1 MENHRKGGIRKEESV
16 MKKEWLAVACLF
28 LLLPSVVS
36 AAGEEKRDV
45 KFFGKEPVLLT
56 SAGQS
61 ADVQMVKVLLERNK
75 IDVKTSALAG
85 PDDLQGIK
93 TLIVAIGGSVKGLGA
108 AGVDADKEAAR
119 VQKVIAKAKELG
131 VPILSMHIGGS
142 SKRGEI
148 SDRFIGLVVPVSACV
163 IALKDGDK
171 DGFITKTS
179 AKGSVP
185 VLFVDKIS
193 QAQEPLKA
201 VFGKK

>member
-1 MENHRKGGIRKEESV
+1 MKGRWMIT
-16 MKKEWLAVACLF
+16 ACLF
-28 LLLPSVVS
+28 LVLPAVLS
-36 AAGEEKRDV
+36 AAGEEA
-45 KFFGKEPVLLT
+45 KFSAKEPVLLT

-75 IDVKTSALAG
+75 IAVKTAALAG

-93 TLIVAIGGSVKGLGA
+93 TLVVAIGGSAKGLGA

-131 VPILSMHIGGS
+131 VPILSLHVGGS
-142 SKRGEI
+142 AKRGEL
-148 SDRFIGLVVPVSACV
+148 SDRFIGLVVPASAYV

-179 AKGSVP
+179 AKGKVP
-185 VLFVDKIS
+185 VLLVEKVS
-193 QAQEPLKA
+193 QTQEPLKA

>member
-1 MENHRKGGIRKEESV
+1 MENHRKGGIQKEESV
-16 MKKEWLAVACLF
+16 MKKEWLVVACLF
-28 LLLPSVVS
+28 LFLPSVLL

-75 IDVKTSALAG
+75 IAVKTSALAG

-93 TLIVAIGGSVKGLGA
+93 TLIVAIGGSAKGLGA

-119 VQKVIAKAKELG
+119 VQKLLAKTKEMG
-131 VPILSMHIGGS
+131 IPILSLHVGGS
-142 SKRGEI
+142 AKRGDL
-148 SDRFIGLVVPVSACV
+148 SDRFISLVMPVSACV

-179 AKGSVP
+179 AKGNATLLLVE
-185 VLFVDKIS
+185 KIS
-193 QAQEPLKA
+193 QTQEPLKTI
-201 VFGKK
+201 FGK

>member
-1 MENHRKGGIRKEESV
+1 

-28 LLLPSVVS
+28 LFLPSVLS

-45 KFFGKEPVLLT
+45 KFSGKEPVLLT

-75 IDVKTSALAG
+75 IAVKTSALAG
-85 PDDLQGIK
+85 PDDLQGMK
-93 TLIVAIGGSVKGLGA
+93 TLIVAIGSAKGLGA
-108 AGVDADKEAAR
+108 AGVDVDKEAAR

-131 VPILSMHIGGS
+131 VPILSMHVGGS
-142 SKRGEI
+142 AKRGDL
-148 SDRFIGLVVPVSACV
+148 SDRFISLVMPVSACV

-179 AKGSVP
+179 AKGNATLLLVE
-185 VLFVDKIS
+185 KIS
-193 QAQEPLKA
+193 QTQEPLKTI
-201 VFGKK
+201 FGK